1 MSVKT
6 KTFVGTSSIN
16 TPAIDG
22 TCTWTVKYNFPD
34 ITVSE
39 SSFTLPD
46 MNVSGSYSWP
56 NHTTRGGN
64 GTADIYINLWWVH
77 IGEKVPL
84 VTEDLGY
91 QWDFKPTTG
100 TTGQFNKTVAYAPH
114 RAINTADIF
123 DSSNKTSKKLLVKSM
138 YADARLTTYDTVT
151 PHTSGGVTSYGSG
164 TKYQL
169 YASTYEMGYVT
180 LNAPPT
186 FTVGSITKDTNDYYE
201 KATTVTVP
209 ISALSAKY
217 GGDIS
222 SVKLTIGNQTATRT
236 TNGNLSIKLSTAGTF
251 TPIVTVTDSRG
262 QVTTKSLSSIVV
274 KPYVNPSINII
285 SAIRADS
292 AGRTDD
298 EGAYGLARVKLSFLS
313 DVANL
318 TEPNVSLTD
327 MDGNPVQATVDWYE
341 NWVNATGVSTK
352 ITDWSQFLTSPI
364 TVYALIDGSLD
375 RTTSY
380 VVSIGETDSQGQSAT
395 TMSQTITT
403 AFYTIDFL
411 AGGQGIAFGT
421 ASTQIGFLCALP
433 FYLSLS
439 TSDPS
444 GTDHDLYA
452 AITEL
457 EWENEVIV

>member
-6 KTFVGTSSIN
+6 KTYVGTSSIN

-56 NHTTRGGN
+56 KHTTRGGN

-91 QWDFKPTTG
+91 RWNFKPTTG
-100 TTGQFNKTVAYAPH
+100 TTGQFDKTVAYAPH
-114 RAINTADIF
+114 RTINTADIF
-123 DSSNKTSKKLLVKSM
+123 DSSNNTSRKLLVKSM
-138 YADARLTTYDTVT
+138 YADVLLTTYDAVT
-151 PHTSGGVTSYGSG
+151 PHTSGGVTSYGMG

-186 FTVGSITKDTNDYYE
+186 FKFGSITKDTNDYYE

-209 ISALSAKY
+209 IIALSAKY
-217 GGDIS
+217 EGYIS
-222 SVKLTIGNQTATRT
+222 SVKLTIGNQIATRT
-236 TNGNLSIKLSTAGTF
+236 TIGNLSIKLSTAGTF
-251 TPIVTVTDSRG
+251 TPTVTVTDSRG
-262 QVTTKSLSSIVV
+262 QTTTKTLSAITV
-274 KPYVNPSINII
+274 KPYLRPSVSLI
-285 SAIRADS
+285 SSVRADS
-292 AGRTDD
+292 LGKTQED
-298 EGAYGLARVKLSFLS
+298 GVFGLVSTKMSFLS
-313 DVANL
+313 DAATL
-318 TEPNVSLTD
+318 SEPVVTVTDTSGNVITH
-327 MDGNPVQATVDWYE
+327 TTDWYTT
-341 NWVNATGVSTK
+341 WADGSGVSGK
-352 ITDWSQFLTSPI
+352 ITDWSQFTNSPI
-364 TVYALIDGSLD
+364 NAYALIDGNFD
-375 RTTSY
+375 IEKSY
-380 VVSIGETDSQGQSAT
+380 IITIQVSDSQNVQSEPI
-395 TMSQTITT
+395 SQTLTT
-403 AFYTIDFL
+403 ATYTIDFL

-439 TSDPS
+439 TSDSS

-452 AITEL
+452 AITAL